1 MDKDE
6 VARQMFGVSYDELS
20 IARQIDVDERMDDAA
35 DSDRAPNRAT
45 LRGPDG
51 LTHSYGYNPAT
62 RQYDIDYG
70 ITSAVPRESSGLA
83 PPRERPGMATRQ
95 ELMDA
100 GGKIVGVG

>member
-70 ITSAVPRESSGLA
+70 ITSAVPRESAGRTAPAGLA
-83 PPRERPGMATRQ
+83 SRD
-95 ELMDA
+95 ELLADGFKDIGFGQME
-100 GGKIVGVG
+100 